1 MKFPG
6 RWGSRFPWAKR
17 MMVSG
22 ASSGDGFANRQKIY
36 QLPMNSNNVVL
47 EAGVSAEAGSIIT
60 NHQSPITNHATCPP
74 ASDFGTTC
82 PPAGNGLAELAPPVR
97 PSEPNVAA
105 TCLNG
110 SRVAFKTNG
119 HSAGALGKARPTVDV
134 LSVLDLRPSRVAQTS
149 LVAQRNPAE
158 ARLRRASWSYMTH
171 RVDQGMATRLINGD
185 VVPQAGDVVLAR
197 IDALGHHA
205 NLHLPNGRKRH
216 LFVGDEVVVAYG
228 NRYASSQFEARVPD
242 SLGACHLVAGG
253 GMAGRAVS
261 WHRSIVRGPT
271 RITPLG
277 LVARVDGR
285 RINLRDFALR
295 PLQLQEADHR
305 PTTIAVL
312 GTSMD
317 SGKTQSACF
326 LARGLIAAGLRVGY
340 AKATGTGA
348 GGDVGWLEDVG
359 ADPVLDFTDVGM
371 ASTYLAAME
380 DLEQGLETLLA
391 TISAKGADA
400 IVVEVADGVLQRET
414 AALLQSETFNRCIDA
429 VMLAAQD
436 SMGAMAGVDWLRKR
450 CARPVLAMSGVL
462 SASPLQE
469 MEAKT
474 ATGLDVYSREDL
486 ADPASAMELLARAQR
501 RQDQLTFEN
510 SLA

>member
-1 MKFPG
+1 MNPNFP
-6 RWGSRFPWAKR
+6 FILLV
-17 MMVSG
+17 MVEKG
-22 ASSGDGFANRQKIY
+22 I
-36 QLPMNSNNVVL
+36 
-47 EAGVSAEAGSIIT
+47 
-60 NHQSPITNHATCPP
+60 
-74 ASDFGTTC
+74 
-82 PPAGNGLAELAPPVR
+82 
-97 PSEPNVAA
+97 
-105 TCLNG
+105 NG
-110 SRVAFKTNG
+110 STIVFKPNRI
-119 HSAGALGKARPTVDV
+119 HASR
-134 LSVLDLRPSRVAQTS
+134 LSVLDARPSRVAQTS
-149 LVAQRNPAE
+149 LVAKRNPEE
-158 ARLRRASWSYMTH
+158 ARLRRANWSFMTR
-171 RVDQGMATRLINGD
+171 RVDQNIAVRLLKED

-205 NLHLPNGRKRH
+205 NLHLPSGRKRH

-228 NRYASSQFEARVPD
+228 NRYASSQFEAVVPGA
-242 SLGACHLVAGG
+242 LGPCHLVAGG
-253 GMAGRAVS
+253 GMASRAVS

-277 LVARVDGR
+277 LVARPDGR

-295 PLQLQEADHR
+295 PLQLQEGAHR

-326 LARGLIAAGLRVGY
+326 FARGLIAAGLRVGY

-348 GGDVGWLEDVG
+348 GGDVGWLEDAG

-371 ASTYLAAME
+371 ASTYLARME
-380 DLEQGLETLLA
+380 HLEEGMETLLA
-391 TISAKGADA
+391 TITARGVDA
-400 IVVEVADGVLQRET
+400 ILVEVADGVLQRET

-469 MEAKT
+469 TEAKS
-474 ATGLDVYSREDL
+474 ATQLDVFSREGL
-486 ADPASAMELLARAQR
+486 ADPANAMKLLACAQR
-501 RQDQLTFEN
+501 RQDQLPFGN
-510 SLA
+510 SLSVTF

>member
-1 MKFPG
+1 MNPNFP
-6 RWGSRFPWAKR
+6 FILLV
-17 MMVSG
+17 MVEKG
-22 ASSGDGFANRQKIY
+22 I
-36 QLPMNSNNVVL
+36 
-47 EAGVSAEAGSIIT
+47 
-60 NHQSPITNHATCPP
+60 
-74 ASDFGTTC
+74 
-82 PPAGNGLAELAPPVR
+82 
-97 PSEPNVAA
+97 
-105 TCLNG
+105 NG
-110 SRVAFKTNG
+110 STIVFKPNRI
-119 HSAGALGKARPTVDV
+119 HASR
-134 LSVLDLRPSRVAQTS
+134 LSVLDARPSRVAQTS
-149 LVAQRNPAE
+149 LVAKRNPEE
-158 ARLRRASWSYMTH
+158 ARLRRANWSFMTR
-171 RVDQGMATRLINGD
+171 RVDQNIAVRLLKED

-205 NLHLPNGRKRH
+205 NLHLPSGRKRH

-228 NRYASSQFEARVPD
+228 NRYASSQFEAVVPGA
-242 SLGACHLVAGG
+242 LGPCHLVAGG
-253 GMAGRAVS
+253 GMASRAVS

-277 LVARVDGR
+277 LVARPDGR

-295 PLQLQEADHR
+295 PLQLQEGAHR

-326 LARGLIAAGLRVGY
+326 FARGLIAAGLRVGY

-348 GGDVGWLEDVG
+348 GGDVGWLEDAG

-371 ASTYLAAME
+371 ASTYLARMEHLEEAM
-380 DLEQGLETLLA
+380 ETLLA
-391 TISAKGADA
+391 TITSRGVDA
-400 IVVEVADGVLQRET
+400 ILVEVADGVLQRET

-469 MEAKT
+469 TEAKS
-474 ATGLDVYSREDL
+474 ATQLDVFSREGL
-486 ADPASAMELLARAQR
+486 ADPANAMKLLACAQR
-501 RQDQLTFEN
+501 RQDQLPFGN
-510 SLA
+510 SLSVTF

>member
-1 MKFPG
+1 M
-6 RWGSRFPWAKR
+6 
-17 MMVSG
+17 G
-22 ASSGDGFANRQKIY
+22 ATDSLVVRRCISC
-36 QLPMNSNNVVL
+36 LMNSNNVVC
-47 EAGVSAEAGSIIT
+47 EAGVSETSLSLTSREREQPSPEPPLSDVACRVSPVENGS
-60 NHQSPITNHATCPP
+60 P
-74 ASDFGTTC
+74 AN
-82 PPAGNGLAELAPPVR
+82 NGLAELAPPTH
-97 PSEPNVAA
+97 PSESDYRA

-110 SRVAFKTNG
+110 STVAFKTNI
-119 HSAGALGKARPTVDV
+119 ALPDGLT
-134 LSVLDLRPSRVAQTS
+134 VLDLRPSRVAQTS
-149 LVAQRNPAE
+149 FVAQRNPAE

-171 RVDQGMATRLINGD
+171 RVDQSTATRLMTGD
-185 VVPQAGDVVLAR
+185 VAPQAGDVVLAR

-228 NRYASSQFEARVPD
+228 NRYASSQFEAIVPGT
-242 SLGACHLVAGG
+242 LGPCHLVAGG
-253 GMAGRAVS
+253 GMASRAVS

-277 LVARVDGR
+277 LVGRADGR

-295 PLQLQEADHR
+295 PLQLGEGDHR

-371 ASTYLAAME
+371 ASTYLARLE

-391 TISAKGADA
+391 TITAKGADA
-400 IVVEVADGVLQRET
+400 ILVEIADGVLQRET

-429 VMLAAQD
+429 VVLAAQD
-436 SMGAMAGVDWLRKR
+436 SMGATAGVDWLRR
-450 CARPVLAMSGVL
+450 SCARPVLAMSGVL

-469 MEAKT
+469 IEAKS
-474 ATGLDVYSREDL
+474 ATGLEVFSREGL
-486 ADPASAMELLARAQR
+486 SDPAIAMKLLARAQR
-501 RQDQLTFEN
+501 SQDQLTFEN

>member
-1 MKFPG
+1 MNPNFP
-6 RWGSRFPWAKR
+6 FILLV
-17 MMVSG
+17 MVEKG
-22 ASSGDGFANRQKIY
+22 I
-36 QLPMNSNNVVL
+36 
-47 EAGVSAEAGSIIT
+47 
-60 NHQSPITNHATCPP
+60 
-74 ASDFGTTC
+74 
-82 PPAGNGLAELAPPVR
+82 
-97 PSEPNVAA
+97 
-105 TCLNG
+105 NG
-110 SRVAFKTNG
+110 STIVFKPNRI
-119 HSAGALGKARPTVDV
+119 HASR
-134 LSVLDLRPSRVAQTS
+134 LSVLDARPSRVAQTS
-149 LVAQRNPAE
+149 LVAKRNPEE
-158 ARLRRASWSYMTH
+158 ARLRRANWSFMTR
-171 RVDQGMATRLINGD
+171 RVDQNIAVRLLKED

-205 NLHLPNGRKRH
+205 NLHLPSGRKRH

-228 NRYASSQFEARVPD
+228 NRYASSQFEAVVPGA
-242 SLGACHLVAGG
+242 LGPCHLVAGG
-253 GMAGRAVS
+253 GMASRAVS

-277 LVARVDGR
+277 LVARPDGR

-295 PLQLQEADHR
+295 PLQLQEGAHR

-326 LARGLIAAGLRVGY
+326 FARGLIAAGLRVGY

-348 GGDVGWLEDVG
+348 GGDVGWLEDAG

-371 ASTYLAAME
+371 ASTYLARMEHLEEAM
-380 DLEQGLETLLA
+380 ETLLA
-391 TISAKGADA
+391 TITARGVDA
-400 IVVEVADGVLQRET
+400 ILVEVADGVLQRET

-469 MEAKT
+469 TEAKS
-474 ATGLDVYSREDL
+474 ATQLDVFSREGL
-486 ADPASAMELLARAQR
+486 ADPANAMKLLACAQR
-501 RQDQLTFEN
+501 RQDQLPFGN
-510 SLA
+510 SLSVTF

>member
-1 MKFPG
+1 MNPNFP
-6 RWGSRFPWAKR
+6 FILLV
-17 MMVSG
+17 MVEKG
-22 ASSGDGFANRQKIY
+22 I
-36 QLPMNSNNVVL
+36 
-47 EAGVSAEAGSIIT
+47 
-60 NHQSPITNHATCPP
+60 
-74 ASDFGTTC
+74 
-82 PPAGNGLAELAPPVR
+82 
-97 PSEPNVAA
+97 
-105 TCLNG
+105 NG
-110 SRVAFKTNG
+110 STIVFKPNRI
-119 HSAGALGKARPTVDV
+119 HARR
-134 LSVLDLRPSRVAQTS
+134 LSVLDARPSRVAQTS
-149 LVAQRNPAE
+149 LVAKRNPEE
-158 ARLRRASWSYMTH
+158 ARLRRANWSFMTR
-171 RVDQGMATRLINGD
+171 RVDQNIAVRLLKED

-205 NLHLPNGRKRH
+205 NLHLPSGRKRH

-228 NRYASSQFEARVPD
+228 NRYASSQFEAVVPGA
-242 SLGACHLVAGG
+242 LGPCHLVAGG
-253 GMAGRAVS
+253 GMASRAVS

-277 LVARVDGR
+277 LVARPDGR

-295 PLQLQEADHR
+295 PLQLQEGAHR

-326 LARGLIAAGLRVGY
+326 FARGLIAAGLRVGY

-348 GGDVGWLEDVG
+348 GGDVGWLEDAG

-371 ASTYLAAME
+371 ASTYLARMEHLEEAM
-380 DLEQGLETLLA
+380 ETLLA
-391 TISAKGADA
+391 TITARGVDA
-400 IVVEVADGVLQRET
+400 ILVEVADGVLQRET

-469 MEAKT
+469 TEAKS
-474 ATGLDVYSREDL
+474 ATQLDVFSREGL
-486 ADPASAMELLARAQR
+486 ADPANAMKLLACAQR
-501 RQDQLTFEN
+501 RQDQLPFGN
-510 SLA
+510 SLSVTF

>member
-1 MKFPG
+1 MNPNFP
-6 RWGSRFPWAKR
+6 FILLV
-17 MMVSG
+17 MVEKG
-22 ASSGDGFANRQKIY
+22 I
-36 QLPMNSNNVVL
+36 
-47 EAGVSAEAGSIIT
+47 
-60 NHQSPITNHATCPP
+60 
-74 ASDFGTTC
+74 
-82 PPAGNGLAELAPPVR
+82 
-97 PSEPNVAA
+97 
-105 TCLNG
+105 NG
-110 SRVAFKTNG
+110 STIVFKPNRI
-119 HSAGALGKARPTVDV
+119 HASR
-134 LSVLDLRPSRVAQTS
+134 LSVLDARPSRVAQTS
-149 LVAQRNPAE
+149 LVAKRNPEE
-158 ARLRRASWSYMTH
+158 ARLRRANWSFMTR
-171 RVDQGMATRLINGD
+171 RVDQNIAVRLLKED

-205 NLHLPNGRKRH
+205 NLHLPSGRKRH

-228 NRYASSQFEARVPD
+228 NRYASSQFEAVVPGA
-242 SLGACHLVAGG
+242 LGPCHLVAGG
-253 GMAGRAVS
+253 GMASRAVS

-277 LVARVDGR
+277 LVARPDGR

-295 PLQLQEADHR
+295 PLQLQEGAHR

-326 LARGLIAAGLRVGY
+326 FARGLIAAGLRVGY

-348 GGDVGWLEDVG
+348 GGDVGWLEDAG

-371 ASTYLAAME
+371 ASTYLARMEHLEEAM
-380 DLEQGLETLLA
+380 ETLLA
-391 TISAKGADA
+391 TITSRGVDA
-400 IVVEVADGVLQRET
+400 ILVEVADGVLQRET

-469 MEAKT
+469 TEAKS
-474 ATGLDVYSREDL
+474 ATQLDVFSREGL
-486 ADPASAMELLARAQR
+486 ADPANAMKLLACAQR
-501 RQDQLTFEN
+501 RQDQLPFGNPLSVTF
-510 SLA
+510 